1 MEFITGAL
9 LMICLFEGYLL
20 YERRKPKK
28 VSEIDKREKEA
39 QEHRDQHLNALL
51 NYDAET
57 AYRGRK

>member
-1 MEFITGAL
+1 
-9 LMICLFEGYLL
+9 MICLFEGYLL
-20 YERRKPKK
+20 YDRRKPKK